1 MRVDSQAGFAHRIL
15 CWFDQHARVLPWR
28 LAPGLPLPRDDPD
41 WPYRVWLSEIML
53 QQTSVTAVKPYFA
66 TFTTRWPS
74 VHALAAAEDADVMAA
89 WAGLGYYARARN
101 LLACARVVSTELGG
115 HFPQTE
121 AELRQLPGIGAY
133 TAAAVAAIAF
143 GARAV
148 VVDGNIERVI
158 ARHQAVATPLPAA
171 KPELYART
179 DALTPATRAGDF
191 AQAMMDLG
199 ATICTPRSPACAICP
214 VQQNCAGQ
222 THAEAFPVRAAKRVR
237 PRRTGVC
244 WWIEHDG
251 AVLLVERPA
260 RGLLGG
266 MRALPGCDWSGV
278 DAPDP
283 VPGAWVESGAV
294 EHVFTHF
301 SLALRVRKLV
311 VPTRAA
317 TALAGEWWG
326 IDRLAAAGLPSLFAK
341 AAKAVLE
348 PEKH

>member
-15 CWFDQHARVLPWR
+15 CWFDAHARILPWR
-28 LAPGLPLPRDDPD
+28 LAPGLPLPLGDPD

-66 TFTTRWPS
+66 TFITRWPS
-74 VHALAAAEDADVMAA
+74 VGALAAAEDADVMAA

-101 LLACARVVSTELGG
+101 LLACARVVSAEHGG
-115 HFPQTE
+115 RFPQTE
-121 AELRQLPGIGAY
+121 AELRQLPGIGTY

-148 VVDGNIERVI
+148 VVDGNVERVI
-158 ARHQAVATPLPAA
+158 ARHQAVTMPLPAA
-171 KPELYART
+171 KPELYARA
-179 DALTPATRAGDF
+179 DGLTPLERAGDF

-214 VQQNCAGQ
+214 VQQDCAGR
-222 THAEAFPVRAAKRVR
+222 TRAEAFPVRAEKRAR
-237 PRRTGVC
+237 PHRRGVC
-244 WWIEHDG
+244 WWIECDG

-266 MRALPGCDWSGV
+266 MRALPGCDWSGAEV
-278 DAPDP
+278 PDP
-283 VPGAWVESGAV
+283 LPGVWRESGAV

-301 SLALRVRKLV
+301 SLSLRVRKLV
-311 VPTRAA
+311 LRTPAA
-317 TALAGEWWG
+317 TAITGEWWA

-341 AAKAVLE
+341 AARAVLE